1 MYFDFSMTY
10 IGAGLIC
17 PHIVNISVLLGAIVS
32 WGLMWPL
39 IQNHEGDWYP
49 AGLKSYDFKG
59 LYGYKVISPVSTHNS
74 LYQLSMAAISYSTSC
89 IFFSLLPHWLP
100 HSTTVV
106 LVSRKLSYSFVQGI
120 AESVILIP
128 QGNVSEVLLLVLLF
142 QYV

>member
-59 LYGYKVISPVSTHNS
+59 LYGYKVISAVSTLNILDINCQWQQYHTA
-74 LYQLSMAAISYSTSC
+74 LAAS
-89 IFFSLLPHWLP
+89 FSLLSLTDFHTPRRWSL
-100 HSTTVV
+100 
-106 LVSRKLSYSFVQGI
+106 
-120 AESVILIP
+120 
-128 QGNVSEVLLLVLLF
+128 
-142 QYV
+142 

>member
-74 LYQLSMAAISYSTSC
+74 LDINCQWQQYHTALAAY
-89 IFFSLLPHWLP
+89 FSLFSLTDFHIPRRWSL
-100 HSTTVV
+100 
-106 LVSRKLSYSFVQGI
+106 L
-120 AESVILIP
+120 AESYHIP
-128 QGNVSEVLLLVLLF
+128 LSKV
-142 QYV
+142 